1 MPKMIDEANIF
12 KTVINL
18 LVSRGYHGATT
29 KEIAKLTGINE
40 ATLFRKYGNKLGL
53 IKRAFEHQ
61 LSTAPLSKVTYTGDL
76 EADLYAILEA
86 YVATNEAFGEIMP
99 IVFLELPR
107 HPELRNVLQTPL
119 ENIQS
124 LVNIIVR
131 YQSEGRLKNE
141 PPLTSVN
148 VLLAPILLNQMFHRA
163 NIDMPVPSIDLHE
176 YIKAFLNG
184 RKPATNSSE

>member
-1 MPKMIDEANIF
+1 MPKMIDEAKIF
-12 KTVINL
+12 RTVINL
-18 LVSRGYHGATT
+18 LVSRGYHGTTT

-61 LSTAPLSKVTYTGDL
+61 FSTAPLRKVTYSGDL

-99 IVFLELPR
+99 IVFLEIPR
-107 HPELRNVLQTPL
+107 HPELRDVLQTPL

-163 NIDMPVPSIDLHE
+163 NIDMPVPAIDLHE
-176 YIKAFLNG
+176 YVKAFLHG
-184 RKPATNSSE
+184 RKPPTNSN

>member
-1 MPKMIDEANIF
+1 MPKLIDEANVF
-12 KTVINL
+12 RTVINL
-18 LVSRGYHGATT
+18 MVSRGYHGATT

-61 LSTAPLSKVTYTGDL
+61 FSTAPLSKVTYTGDL
-76 EADLYAILEA
+76 QADLYAILEA

-99 IVFLELPR
+99 IIFLEIPR

-124 LVNIIVR
+124 LVHIIAR
-131 YQSEGRLKNE
+131 YQSEGRLENE
-141 PPLTSVN
+141 PPLTTVN
-148 VLLAPILLNQMFHRA
+148 ALLAPILLNQMFHRA
-163 NIDMPVPSIDLHE
+163 NIDMPLPSIDLHE

-184 RKPATNSSE
+184 RKPSTNM